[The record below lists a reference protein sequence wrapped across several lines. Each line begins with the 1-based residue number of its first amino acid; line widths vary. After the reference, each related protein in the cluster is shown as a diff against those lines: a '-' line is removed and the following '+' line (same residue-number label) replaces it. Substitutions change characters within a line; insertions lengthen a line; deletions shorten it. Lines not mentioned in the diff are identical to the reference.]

1 MEEITSLCNKM
12 SLTAKEDLR
21 VDLSGEQGV
30 TGRVLA
36 AMFLTKRIINIE
48 AVMRTLRPLWRAKG
62 GLKGRNMGNSREIF
76 LFVNTVEMEWVI
88 ANGPW
93 SFDKFLILLKRVD
106 DDSSFSKVVFNS
118 CAFWVQFHDLPPCH
132 MSTAVCGKIGSTLG
146 TVELVEELDEGR
158 GSALLSW

>member
-1 MEEITSLCNKM
+1 
-12 SLTAKEDLR
+12 
-21 VDLSGEQGV
+21 
-30 TGRVLA
+30 
-36 AMFLTKRIINIE
+36 
-48 AVMRTLRPLWRAKG
+48 MRTLRPLWRAKG
-62 GLKGRNMGNSREIF
+62 GLKGRNMGNNRVIF

-132 MSTAVCGKIGSTLG
+132 MSTAMCGKIGSTLG
-146 TVELVEELDEGR
+146 MVELVRSLMRDVAQPLCRGR
-158 GSALLSW
+158 KVWLGGAQEHWVSFKFE